1 MLIMNDSNMNFNAI
15 SQDSTTNTTIA
26 SMNASYSGSGVY
38 FSINV
43 ENLDVDMDDVKAD
56 FNNFI
61 DKVMLAISRAQD

>member
-15 SQDSTTNTTIA
+15 SQDRNQTTIA

-43 ENLDVDMDDVKAD
+43 ENPNVDMDDVKAD

-61 DKVMLAISRAQD
+61 DKVMLAVSRAQD

>member
-15 SQDSTTNTTIA
+15 SQDSNQTTIA

-43 ENLDVDMDDVKAD
+43 ENPNVDMDDVKAD

-61 DKVMLAISRAQD
+61 DKVMLAVSRAQD